1 MSHCPSLESKLAMSP
16 CSKGSDIPKNGQDEG
31 MENSQNFEQVEN
43 GFDVVLSSDSGSDEE
58 IDSLAAQG
66 YISLAQNEDDVVNND
81 IEQAEQEAS
90 TESTD
95 DSDEKPTVNPQDCEE
110 HETVAEVS
118 TSSAFS
124 STQNSQ
130 MGEDEI
136 NLIKSVM
143 RNIQLPSSA
152 IPEWAKKIP
161 EDKWKQPLVSAL
173 EQRTDRNNA
182 NVDTKSNTQS
192 PSKTM

>member
-1 MSHCPSLESKLAMSP
+1 MNGTVLGINNRLKIICDCPFFHDTKL
-16 CSKGSDIPKNGQDEG
+16 
-31 MENSQNFEQVEN
+31 V
-43 GFDVVLSSDSGSDEE
+43 SS
-58 IDSLAAQG
+58 
-66 YISLAQNEDDVVNND
+66 
-81 IEQAEQEAS
+81 
-90 TESTD
+90 
-95 DSDEKPTVNPQDCEE
+95 
-110 HETVAEVS
+110 
-118 TSSAFS
+118 FS
-124 STQNSQ
+124 
-130 MGEDEI
+130 DEI

-173 EQRTDRNNA
+173 EQRTDRNNE